1 MKIKKQWKKRLINGG
16 ILTGVFLAAVVFF
29 SYLTNNGNDSM
40 TADMG
45 AATYPQISFSYDGY
59 SLNSVP
65 GFAREMDIPS
75 IRDTITPVGPRGV
88 EMDIQAHDN
97 GIGSVDYKVYSLDGQ
112 EVLQEET
119 IRKPG
124 ETQTLDLAG
133 LSEES
138 VLQVILHLEGGK
150 DIFYYTRIAPAGDKN
165 LSQCLNYIQ
174 NFHEAALNGGEGA
187 AISTAIEPSD
197 EGDNTTFS
205 HVTIHSD
212 YNHVTWGELNP
223 RVEGGER
230 WSIKEM
236 RGTYSC
242 VQLEYT
248 VRCQGEENEDDLYK
262 VTEFF
267 RVRYDKERDHT
278 YLLDYDR
285 RMEQIFDPT
294 RQILS
299 ASGILLGIADHDVP
313 YVINEDGTIV
323 SFIQAGEV
331 WNYNRN
337 TDEISQVFSFSSA
350 ENTDERNATAQHE
363 IRLIQGDKAGD
374 LTFAVYGYMNRG
386 PHEGEVG
393 VAVYY
398 YDIATSSVEE
408 KVFISTD
415 KSWANTI
422 LELGRLVYY
431 NVEEDLLYI
440 LVDQTLYEIDVERD
454 KRNALAE
461 GLTEDQ
467 YVVSDDGH
475 MIAYQEEGQ
484 IVVRNLSSGKE
495 RQVEAAK
502 GEAIRPLGFIMNDFV
517 YGSVRE
523 ADAGQTVSG
532 ETVDPMYKVEIQN
545 SKEQV
550 IKTYQQKDIY
560 LLGARFADNMITL
573 ERASRSGNI
582 YTSVAED
589 YITNN
594 TQKEE
599 SNITLES
606 YTTELKQT
614 QMRLTYS
621 DGISDK
627 NPKLLKPR
635 QVQAEEAATIS
646 FDQVEMAGQCYV
658 YGHGRLQGIYH
669 QAGDAIRD
677 AMEYEGVVVGPDQAY
692 IWESGN
698 RDLKYSIQ
706 GKEGEISEIQKQL
719 AAGTSPV
726 EIIEGVREGQVLDL
740 SGSSCEDLLYIINQ
754 DRPVIAMQNAE
765 KGIILVGYQDDT
777 VTYIDGKSGER
788 HSASCKEIDKMT
800 AGSGRTYVA

>member
-97 GIGSVDYKVYSLDGQ
+97 GISSVDYKVYSLDGQ

-285 RMEQIFDPT
+285 RMEQILDPT

-299 ASGILLGIADHDVP
+299 ASGILLGIVDHDVP

-363 IRLIQGDKAGD
+363 IHLIQGDKAGD

-386 PHEGEVG
+386 LHEGEVG

-415 KSWANTI
+415 KSWASTI

-454 KRNALAE
+454 ERNALAE

-532 ETVDPMYKVEIQN
+532 ETVEPMYKVEIQN
-545 SKEQV
+545 SKEEV

-573 ERASRSGNI
+573 ERVSRSGNI

-594 TQKEE
+594 TEREE
-599 SNITLES
+599 SNIYLES
-606 YTTELKQT
+606 YSTELKGT
-614 QMRLTYS
+614 QMRLTYE

-627 NPKLLKPR
+627 EPKVLKPKQILFENPK
-635 QVQAEEAATIS
+635 EIS
-646 FDQVEMAGQCYV
+646 FESGEKTERYDV
-658 YGHGRLQGIYH
+658 YGYGELQDSYES
-669 QAGDAIRD
+669 AGEAIR
-677 AMEYEGVVVGPDQAY
+677 AANEINGVVVSEDQQY
-692 IWESGN
+692 IWERGN
-698 RDLKYSIQ
+698 RDLQYTISGKDDVIENIRSRLSQ
-706 GKEGEISEIQKQL
+706 GEAPVTIMEEVMGES
-719 AAGTSPV
+719 
-726 EIIEGVREGQVLDL
+726 LDL
-740 SGSSCEDLLYIINQ
+740 TGCTTEELLYVINQ
-754 DRPVIAMQNAE
+754 DRPVIAMLDAQNAV
-765 KGIILVGYQDDT
+765 ILVGYTDES
-777 VTYIDGKSGER
+777 VIYVNVSSGER
-788 HSASCKEIDKMT
+788 SSVSYTEMDQMT
-800 AGSGRTYVA
+800 AGSGSTYIG